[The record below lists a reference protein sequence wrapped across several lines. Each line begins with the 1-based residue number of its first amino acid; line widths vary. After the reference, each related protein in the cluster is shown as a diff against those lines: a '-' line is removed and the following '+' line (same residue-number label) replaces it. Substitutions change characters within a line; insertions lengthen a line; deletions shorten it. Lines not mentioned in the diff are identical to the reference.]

1 LNISEAPRPQG
12 GASRKGNFVHIVALD
27 PTYKVG
33 LAGHVPVKTQS
44 SKLKTEFFLV
54 KRYPKMRMDA
64 KEKSEK
70 TAVQTLRSY
79 CLNQRGRDLLKKHV
93 EGREIVKAE

>member
-1 LNISEAPRPQG
+1 LNIIEAPRPQG
-12 GASRKGNFVHIVALD
+12 GASRKGNFVHIVSLD
-27 PTYKVG
+27 PAYKVG

-64 KEKSEK
+64 KEKIKKPSKEHFEG
-70 TAVQTLRSY
+70 TGVLMQSR
-79 CLNQRGRDLLKKHV
+79 NGRRVL
-93 EGREIVKAE
+93 